1 MAITS
6 GSILDG
12 PSEGSKTH
20 IIILCFLSEV
30 AGEADSDSLEVKKMK
45 RISIRPGCAFTFYF
59 HGCSFVGAILIRG

>member
-20 IIILCFLSEV
+20 IMFSEV

>member
-1 MAITS
+1 VAITS

-20 IIILCFLSEV
+20 IMFSEV
-30 AGEADSDSLEVKKMK
+30 AGEADLDSLEVKKMK